1 MLKKLKNLG
10 KSNFK
15 YKIQSLERFFGVKFY
30 SSSNSNNIILK
41 FIYILFF
48 ISKSFSIFKKNYV
61 KIFNKNKKGNN
72 FICILPRCG
81 NNLIRCIFSS
91 YYELY
96 YNLGNGIPKYNVKE
110 DKWKF
115 NFELNSSLEL
125 FSATLEEKEIFMPDN
140 IFFSQY
146 PISKINLLDITNSK
160 TIIVVRNPQDLLV
173 SWYLHDAKNDNEK
186 NFNNELFEKRI
197 RNLNFAFSYWEK
209 FMENKKNN
217 KDFLL
222 IKFEDLVT
230 DTEMA
235 ITSMFKFLNIIFDQ
249 ELLIKSIELNQ
260 KKNHIKYMDNKI
272 DNTIRFSS
280 STNKELIDLIKIK
293 SKNKIF
299 TTLY

>member
-1 MLKKLKNLG
+1 MLKKLNNLA

-30 SSSNSNNIILK
+30 SLSNSNNIILK
-41 FIYILFF
+41 LIYIFFF

-61 KIFNKNKKGNN
+61 KIFNKNQKGNN

-125 FSATLEEKEIFMPDN
+125 FSATLEDKEIFMPDN

-160 TIIVVRNPQDLLV
+160 TIIVVRKPQDLLV
-173 SWYLHDAKNDNEK
+173 SWYLHDTKKDNEK

-217 KDFLL
+217 KNFLL

-230 DTEMA
+230 DTEMV

-280 STNKELIDLIKIK
+280 STNKELINLIKIK